1 MLKIMRKLLNLDRN
15 ISHLEERYAER
26 ETWNKF
32 RHFPTLTN
40 GSLTAINFSMYGLT
54 LSVSMPL
61 INSVEETHEI
71 SKQNTK
77 STLFRNENTS

>member
-61 INSVEETHEI
+61 INSA
-71 SKQNTK
+71 
-77 STLFRNENTS
+77 